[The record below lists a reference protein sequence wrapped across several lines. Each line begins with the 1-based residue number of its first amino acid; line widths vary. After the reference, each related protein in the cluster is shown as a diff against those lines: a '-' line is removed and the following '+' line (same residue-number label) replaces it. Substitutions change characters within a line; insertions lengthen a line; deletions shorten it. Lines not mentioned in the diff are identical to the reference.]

1 MAVLLKM
8 GNGKHEGYK
17 NYNAV
22 SKVLK
27 YVLRIRKNEDRQNE
41 LLAFGG
47 RGVITCYGG
56 EEIINEF
63 LYVQDIYR
71 IDARKGRRM
80 HHEVVS
86 LNEAEF
92 SKLGNDL
99 RVLQAITEE
108 FCDVYYSQGFQ
119 VVYAIHWD
127 REKRLHIHF
136 AINAVNYI
144 NGKKFHTSMNE
155 TKLREHYF
163 NRIMEKYQNTCMGGV
178 QCI

>member
-56 EEIINEF
+56 E
-63 LYVQDIYR
+63 
-71 IDARKGRRM
+71 
-80 HHEVVS
+80 
-86 LNEAEF
+86 
-92 SKLGNDL
+92 
-99 RVLQAITEE
+99 
-108 FCDVYYSQGFQ
+108 
-119 VVYAIHWD
+119 
-127 REKRLHIHF
+127 
-136 AINAVNYI
+136 
-144 NGKKFHTSMNE
+144 
-155 TKLREHYF
+155 
-163 NRIMEKYQNTCMGGV
+163 
-178 QCI
+178 